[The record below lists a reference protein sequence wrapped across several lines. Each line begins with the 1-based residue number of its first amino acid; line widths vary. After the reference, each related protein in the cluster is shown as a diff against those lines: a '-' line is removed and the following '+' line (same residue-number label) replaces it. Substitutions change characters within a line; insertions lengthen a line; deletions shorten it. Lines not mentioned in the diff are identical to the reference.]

1 MDLGKL
7 HINQDAIFGVNCI
20 DKSANATRYE
30 LLVNPGPDKELISED
45 IPDSTDLG
53 RSKPNNLHI

>member
-7 HINQDAIFGVNCI
+7 HINRYTIFGVNCI
-20 DKSANATRYE
+20 ENAIRYQ
-30 LLVNPGPDKELISED
+30 LLLNPGPDKELIFED

-53 RSKPNNLHI
+53 KPKSNNLHI